1 MKNDDQMFQSVLSR
15 RNEYRERRK
24 KRILTIKH
32 TVPVLACFCL
42 CAVLGLG
49 YWNHFRNIPSIPVQP
64 DVIDETTLDV
74 PETTTSESE
83 YTSTTQIT
91 NQTEPVFTTT
101 PTSELETDFITATT
115 SIQTQTTAAVT
126 DASESPVT
134 QQVTGKQT
142 ETQASATTHLVTEPP
157 PVTTVSSSNHVT
169 TAIRTDITLT
179 TMEIGELTVSI
190 SDTVTTFQTYLPT
203 TGTFTTDQMTIMT
216 DDTTATQN
224 NHKLSY
230 TLEKSNCMLPVPPSQ
245 GSIDPVTGQKIPFVA
260 QIEYDGE
267 RWNVVLAEQCEDACI
282 VSGVMI
288 DHVLYLS
295 VACLSAPGEYSEETI
310 GFSLRFFDEVN
321 ASICNISVDRQD
333 FESASEFY
341 EVYTDTP
348 LIVND
353 S

>member
-64 DVIDETTLDV
+64 DVIDETTLEV
-74 PETTTSESE
+74 PETTISESE
-83 YTSTTQIT
+83 NISTTQIT
-91 NQTEPVFTTT
+91 KQTEPVFTTAL
-101 PTSELETDFITATT
+101 TSELETDFITATT

-126 DASESPVT
+126 VFS
-134 QQVTGKQT
+134 
-142 ETQASATTHLVTEPP
+142 ETQSTVTSAASYIYETTASTTIRATSKISSDTLATTST
-157 PVTTVSSSNHVT
+157 
-169 TAIRTDITLT
+169 
-179 TMEIGELTVSI
+179 TVSI
-190 SDTVTTFQTYLPT
+190 SKTETESTSKTTT
-203 TGTFTTDQMTIMT
+203 
-216 DDTTATQN
+216 TQN
-224 NHKLSY
+224 NNKLSY
-230 TLEKSNCMLPVPPSQ
+230 TLEKSNCLLPVPPSQ
-245 GSIDPVTGQKIPFVA
+245 GTIDPVTGQKIPFIA

-295 VACLSAPGEYSEETI
+295 VACLSTPGEYSEETT

-321 ASICNISVDRQD
+321 ASICNICVNRQD